1 MQQDLNSL
9 ISTGTENGEHHAPFA
24 HCGGSMALKNQEERK
39 QIFSQLKGMLAGKIV
54 RIFSLNYKIIVILV
68 FSGKKETSLR

>member
-9 ISTGTENGEHHAPFA
+9 ISNGTENGEHHAPFA
-24 HCGGSMALKNQEERK
+24 HCGGVWFLKNQEERK

-54 RIFSLNYKIIVILV
+54 RIFSLNYKIIVILG
-68 FSGKKETSLR
+68 FCDKTRNH